1 VGAPRYA
8 AAVAVAEPAGGGA
21 PAPLDPVRTASPT
34 VLRLVIGT
42 QLRRLREARG
52 ITREAA
58 GATIRA
64 SGAKISR
71 LELGRVS
78 FKERDIMDLLALY
91 GVTDPAEGEAF
102 VQLVRQANTP
112 GWWHRYS
119 DVLPG
124 WFEMYVRL
132 EQAAATI
139 HSYQVQFVP
148 GLFQTEGYARAVIA
162 ADAQGEPDEETD
174 RRVALRMTRQ
184 KLLSEPEAPHFRAVL
199 DEAALRRIYGSTR
212 VMRDQLEHL
221 AAVADLPNITLQV
234 LPFDRGGAAAA
245 AGPFAMLQFAEDD
258 LPDIVYMEQLT
269 SAVYLDKR
277 AEVELYRMA
286 MDRIAEAALTP
297 AESRAFLAD
306 QAAQL

>member
-1 VGAPRYA
+1 MLSRARGRAGEEPMRR
-8 AAVAVAEPAGGGA
+8 PAGGGSRMA
-21 PAPLDPVRTASPT
+21 AGERTSGDELQPLDPGRSNSPT
-34 VLRLVIGT
+34 VLRIVIGT
-42 QLRRLREARG
+42 QLRRLREAHG
-52 ITREAA
+52 ITREVA
-58 GATIRA
+58 GDRIRA
-64 SGAKISR
+64 SDAKISR
-71 LELGRVS
+71 LELGRVG
-78 FKERDIMDLLALY
+78 FKERDIADLLDLY
-91 GVTDPAEGEAF
+91 GVTDRDERAAF
-102 VQLVRQANTP
+102 LRLVRDANTP

-132 EQAAATI
+132 EQAAAMI
-139 HSYQVQFVP
+139 RSYQVQFVP
-148 GLFQTEGYARAVIA
+148 GLFQTECYARAVIA

-245 AGPFAMLQFAEDD
+245 AGPFPMLPFAGDD
-258 LPDIVYMEQLT
+258 LPENLYMEPLT
-269 SAVYLDKR
+269 SAG
-277 AEVELYRMA
+277 
-286 MDRIAEAALTP
+286 
-297 AESRAFLAD
+297 
-306 QAAQL
+306 